1 MGFNIGKI
9 ANTAS
14 TILSVANLAGT
25 IGNLDLSKMNP
36 NNLGSI
42 KGTIT
47 SALNGNSS
55 KLMSELQSSISVGD
69 IESMTKG
76 LDIEGQAKQMESQ
89 LHTSTIDTSQIEAMV
104 NQSMDQSQ
112 IENMFKNSNLNF
124 SQIKIM

>member
-25 IGNLDLSKMNP
+25 IGNMDLSKMNP

-47 SALNGNSS
+47 SALNGNSN

-89 LHTSTIDTSQIEAMV
+89 LHTSTMDTSKIEAMV

>member
-47 SALNGNSS
+47 SALNGNSN

-89 LHTSTIDTSQIEAMV
+89 LHTSTMDTSQIEAMV

>member
-47 SALNGNSS
+47 SALNGNSN

-89 LHTSTIDTSQIEAMV
+89 LHTSTMDTSQIEAMV
-104 NQSMDQSQ
+104 NQSMDQSK
-112 IENMFKNSNLNF
+112 IENMLKNSNLNF
-124 SQIKIM
+124 SQVKIM

>member
-25 IGNLDLSKMNP
+25 IGNMDLSKMNP

-47 SALNGNSS
+47 SALNGNSN

-89 LHTSTIDTSQIEAMV
+89 LHASTMDTSQIEAMV

-112 IENMFKNSNLNF
+112 IENMLKNSNLNF

>member
-25 IGNLDLSKMNP
+25 IGNMDLSKMNP

-47 SALNGNSS
+47 SALNGNSN

-89 LHTSTIDTSQIEAMV
+89 LHTSTMDTSQIEAMV

>member
-25 IGNLDLSKMNP
+25 IGNLDVSKMNP

-47 SALNGNSS
+47 SALNGNSN

-89 LHTSTIDTSQIEAMV
+89 LHTSTMDTSQIEAMV

-112 IENMFKNSNLNF
+112 IENMLKNSNLNF

>member
-47 SALNGNSS
+47 SALTGNSN

-89 LHTSTIDTSQIEAMV
+89 LHTSTMDTSQIEAMV